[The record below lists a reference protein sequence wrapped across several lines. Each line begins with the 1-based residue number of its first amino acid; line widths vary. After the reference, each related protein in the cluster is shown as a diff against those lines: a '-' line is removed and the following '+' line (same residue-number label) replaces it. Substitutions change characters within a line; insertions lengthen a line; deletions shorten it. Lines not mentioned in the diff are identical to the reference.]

1 MTNTEIISEIRD
13 SNLNYLMLAQKM
25 IREDK
30 PAAIFRLGLSKPI
43 ADILETLSS
52 SQIIKIATSD
62 MMLARFRFDDGVVL
76 GMLTNYD
83 KDAVLAKAHAMIL
96 MSNQSAE
103 MIA

>member
-1 MTNTEIISEIRD
+1 MTDNEMIPEIRD
-13 SNLNYLMLAQKM
+13 ANLNYLMLAQKM

-52 SQIIKIATSD
+52 AQIIKMSSSD
-62 MMLARFRFDDGVVL
+62 MMLARFRFDDSVIL

-83 KDAVLAKAHAMIL
+83 KDTVLAKAHAMIL
-96 MSNQSAE
+96 MANHGAE